1 MYEAILRNS
10 SSLLDDLGREQT
22 EVELVAQGS
31 GIDVFTSQT
40 TSGRGEAIS
49 RQSCK
54 ERKAMSMTYDDFRSQ
69 IVAAARLLFDA
80 GVMSHSGHAN
90 MSVRLA
96 EPERMLI
103 TAHGNVTGL
112 TAEQLSVVTFAG
124 DTIEGEVDPS
134 NREIITMHAAIYR
147 ERPGV
152 QAVVHTHSPHVTSFA
167 LAHHPL
173 PCRYEALLR
182 FGVAEDIPVAQWGPR
197 GSEESV
203 RYIVHA
209 VHAHPAAPAVL
220 LANHGL
226 LAFGKD
232 VGATAQLIV
241 AMEEAAEMT
250 LGAAPIGGAQP
261 FPEGA
266 LEQVRMRMSQFT

>member
-1 MYEAILRNS
+1 MN
-10 SSLLDDLGREQT
+10 
-22 EVELVAQGS
+22 
-31 GIDVFTSQT
+31 
-40 TSGRGEAIS
+40 
-49 RQSCK
+49 
-54 ERKAMSMTYDDFRSQ
+54 MTYDTFRAQ
-69 IVAAARLLFDA
+69 IVAAVRLLFDA

-90 MSVRLA
+90 LSVRLP
-96 EPERMLI
+96 EPEQMLI
-103 TAHGNVTGL
+103 TAHGQVKGL
-112 TAEQLSVVTFAG
+112 AAEHLSVVTFAG
-124 DTIEGEVDPS
+124 DGVEGGVEPT
-134 NREIITMHAAIYR
+134 NREIISMHAAVYR
-147 ERPGV
+147 ERPDV
-152 QAVVHTHSPHVTSFA
+152 QAVVHTHSPRVTCFA

-182 FGVAEDIPVAQWGPR
+182 FGVAEDIPVAKWGPR

-203 RYIVHA
+203 RYILEA
-209 VHAHPAAPAVL
+209 LQAHPGVPAVL

-250 LGAAPIGGAQP
+250 LGAAPLGGAQP

-266 LEQVRMRMSQFT
+266 LEQVRAHIARFT

>member
-1 MYEAILRNS
+1 
-10 SSLLDDLGREQT
+10 
-22 EVELVAQGS
+22 
-31 GIDVFTSQT
+31 
-40 TSGRGEAIS
+40 
-49 RQSCK
+49 
-54 ERKAMSMTYDDFRSQ
+54 MSMTYDDLRLQ

-90 MSVRLA
+90 MSVRLT

-103 TAHGNVTGL
+103 TAQGSIRGL
-112 TAEQLSVVTFAG
+112 TPEQLSVATFDG
-124 DTIEGEVDPS
+124 DAVEGVVEPV
-134 NREIITMHAAIYR
+134 NREIISMHAAVYR
-147 ERPGV
+147 ERPDAR
-152 QAVVHTHSPHVTSFA
+152 AVVHTHSPHVTSYA

-203 RYIVHA
+203 RYIIHTL
-209 VHAHPAAPAVL
+209 HTHPTIPAVL

-232 VGATAQLIV
+232 VGTTAQLIV
-241 AMEEAAEMT
+241 AMEEAAEMA
-250 LGAAPIGGAQP
+250 LSAAPIGGAQP
-261 FPEGA
+261 FPQGA
-266 LEQVRMRMSQFT
+266 LEQIRIRMSEFT